1 MRPPVRC
8 PLCPDDDWAAN
19 LDKDAP
25 RIVYSVLTG
34 QRHHRTRVPAVQ
46 QTWARHIS
54 VRDALVFYSDRQEAA
69 VPSVGLAPPANER
82 IYSAGAWRNVPAL
95 AHLHDHRAEFGG
107 FDWVFFCDDDT
118 YVFPRIERVLYRHRA
133 SESKYLGVYHASG
146 STWWKVEAHV
156 AYAHGGA
163 NILSWTLLRETA
175 SLLDACGA
183 LRQLG
188 GGFASPSA
196 SAAASLSGG
205 AWTAHRPRTTSGST
219 RPPCAIEG
227 ERFATAEGGIR
238 PATFHHLPGTLHDL
252 EQAHRLAHTD
262 AHGSSGA

>member
-1 MRPPVRC
+1 MAPAGAPAGA
-8 PLCPDDDWAAN
+8 PADAPAPQCPDDDAWAAS

-82 IYSAGAWRNVPAL
+82 IYSAGAWRNFPAL
-95 AHLHDHRAEFGG
+95 AHLHDHRAEFGC

-118 YVFPRIERVLYRHRA
+118 YVFPRALERVLSRHRA
-133 SESKYLGVYHASG
+133 SESKYLGVYHTARVDLE
-146 STWWKVEAHV
+146 WKDPEAHV

-163 NILSWTLLRETA
+163 VPLTKRGDIRSIALSVSVTCSAQCMVSVPPATSSKRE
-175 SLLDACGA
+175 C
-183 LRQLG
+183 R
-188 GGFASPSA
+188 SA
-196 SAAASLSGG
+196 SASKAV
-205 AWTAHRPRTTSGST
+205 PRVLAIQSSSRCMYAGVRSM
-219 RPPCAIEG
+219 PCSA
-227 ERFATAEGGIR
+227 RTPMVAYSSYA
-238 PATFHHLPGTLHDL
+238 
-252 EQAHRLAHTD
+252 
-262 AHGSSGA
+262 GSSKSRLMMES